1 MDKRELYGG
10 AMIMDVPKGMV
21 DVSNFREVPDNQEVF
36 ADGTTDASVII
47 EILERVNE
55 QQHKALRY
63 HFQQVAEL
71 NEAATHQTPHIED
84 IRLGSVSEAYVLVC
98 QQSVAKFNETAANNI
113 CLLMALL
120 RIPEHDADVLITMN
134 VPVEIHAQSSSFAAA
149 AANTEDNQTLSTSVT
164 DLLDRFK
171 RMLHTFRINNYG
183 LFA

>member
-1 MDKRELYGG
+1 MDRRELYGG
-10 AMIMDVPKGMV
+10 AMSMDVPKGMV

-47 EILERVNE
+47 EILERVDE

-71 NEAATHQTPHIED
+71 NEAATHQTPQIED
-84 IRLGSVSEAYVLVC
+84 IRLSSVSEAYVLAC
-98 QQSVAKFNETAANNI
+98 QQSVAKFNETAANQI

-120 RIPEHDADVLITMN
+120 RIPEHTADVLITMN
-134 VPVEIHAQSSSFAAA
+134 VPVRINAQSSSFAAA
-149 AANTEDNQTLSTSVT
+149 ADNAQVGQTLPASVT
-164 DLLDRFK
+164 ALLDQFK
-171 RMLHTFRINNYG
+171 SMLHTFRINNYD